1 MELENAIW
9 DDFILLIFIGSSF
22 IKLRISLSIAHS
34 TTENL
39 ADISGLKQL
48 EENTKYKNNNSSSM
62 MCDEIV
68 QWD

>member
-1 MELENAIW
+1 MELENVIW
-9 DDFILLIFIGSSF
+9 DDFILLNFIGSGF

-62 MCDEIV
+62 MCDAIV